1 MDANDDG
8 RFEEARSELDSL
20 MKEPKLAKVPML
32 VLANKSDLLT
42 AKDADEVQ

>member
-8 RFEEARSELDSL
+8 RFEEARAELDQL

-32 VLANKSDLLT
+32 VLANKSDLLS
-42 AKDADEVQ
+42 AKDEDEV